1 MFHTL
6 CNYKNGVFHW
16 SYGFQWQPAYSNNVW
31 SNAGGHRVPRLSSFT
46 CLFDMF
52 YLRHK
57 GSLGTM
63 AIEYNDSLRLI
74 RDRIGSFSSMA
85 IEYYWE
91 NSRNNI
97 V

>member
-6 CNYKNGVFHW
+6 SNYKNGVFHW
-16 SYGFQWQPAYSNNVW
+16 SYGFQLQPAYSNNVW

-52 YLRHK
+52 YLRAQMITWHY
-57 GSLGTM
+57 GHR
-63 AIEYNDSLRLI
+63 IQRLI
-74 RDRIGSFSSMA
+74 SFDSRPHMA
-85 IEYYWE
+85 IEYYWK